1 MQATIFA
8 TAINLSLC
16 NMHVYNNT
24 KDIIATNNIS
34 TPYNAVLSSS
44 FPYANSNNIIAIAKI
59 DKLNTFKSVINVGP
73 SIFKKPI
80 PIPIKYN
87 VTTIP
92 RIIFENTFLYIFFF
106 SSFGFLAVSICSSI
120 CFSSIFFLSFSF

>member
-24 KDIIATNNIS
+24 KDIIATNSIS

-92 RIIFENTFLYIFFF
+92 RIIFANTFLYIFFF
-106 SSFGFLAVSICSSI
+106 
-120 CFSSIFFLSFSF
+120 

>member
-44 FPYANSNNIIAIAKI
+44 FPYANSNNIIAIANI

-87 VTTIP
+87 VTRIP
-92 RIIFENTFLYIFFF
+92 RIIFANTFLYIFFF
-106 SSFGFLAVSICSSI
+106 SS
-120 CFSSIFFLSFSF
+120 